1 MDGILPLY
9 KPKDFTSHD
18 CVVKLRGML
27 RMKKI
32 GHTGTLDPQVE
43 GVLPI
48 CLGEATKVIAFLT
61 GYKKVYVADVYL
73 GSATTTEDSDG
84 EIVEELAV
92 DRFPTDDEI
101 AHVLAQ
107 FQGEIKQIPP
117 MYSAVRVNGMR
128 LYEYARKNIPV
139 ERPERQVTIH
149 SIERM
154 ELPKEIA
161 SKNRFRI
168 KVNCSKGTYIRTLC
182 VDIGKKLGF
191 PAHMAFLERIESD
204 TFKMEE
210 TVTFA
215 DIAAAIENNTQASLL
230 FPVDRLIQHFP
241 EYQVDETVKPRILFG
256 QKLIKSEAMPEKYPF
271 KVKHG
276 EELLAIYDQH
286 PEKDNELKPIRVFNM
301 HKV

>member
-18 CVVKLRGML
+18 CVMKLRGML

-61 GYKKVYVADVYL
+61 GYKKVYVADIYL
-73 GSATTTEDSDG
+73 GSATTTEDSHG
-84 EIVEELAV
+84 EIIEEMPV

-101 AHVLAQ
+101 ENVFMQ
-107 FQGEIKQIPP
+107 FLGEKTQIPP
-117 MYSAVRVNGMR
+117 MYSAIRVNGMR

-139 ERPERQVTIH
+139 ERPKRQVTIH

-154 ELPKEIA
+154 QLPEGVE
-161 SKNRFRI
+161 SENRFRI
-168 KVNCSKGTYIRTLC
+168 KVDCSKGTYIRTLC
-182 VDIGKKLGF
+182 VDIGKQLGF

-204 TFKMEE
+204 TIKIEE
-210 TVTFA
+210 TVTFE
-215 DIAAAIENNTQASLL
+215 DIAAAIDTNTQEGLL
-230 FPVDRLIQHFP
+230 FPVDRLIQHFA
-241 EYQVDETVKPRILFG
+241 EYQVDETIKPKILYG
-256 QKLIKSEAMPEKYPF
+256 QKLIKSAAMPEIYPF

-286 PEKDNELKPIRVFNM
+286 PEKENELKPIRVFNM